1 MDVRE
6 PQQNEHD
13 RERKRAVKEG
23 NEEDLVAPSARHP
36 QYDPWIPLEC
46 SPSVFAKLSAGLGAT
61 GCKFEDVLS
70 LDEDYVQSQCPSS
83 FAFILLYPTEPHVE
97 AFRRQRRIPQQQEED
112 GVNKNKGVF
121 FLRQLNGGACGTIAV
136 LHALLNNRQHIKI
149 HNNRLNSP
157 LAEFLASLEKLHSSD
172 DDNDKDAVMKRSRFF
187 LESQGIAQAHFH
199 ASRNETEEASG
210 GKDDPSRFAGQR
222 QGRHFITFTPS
233 VSGQCL
239 LELDGRWPKP
249 IWRRPIPPNTTTFVA
264 TAMKEIQ
271 LIVATLEDPRLQLS
285 VSVVAVMPD

>member
-23 NEEDLVAPSARHP
+23 DEEDVVASSSRHQ

-149 HNNRLNSP
+149 ENNSP
-157 LAEFLASLEKLHSSD
+157 LGEFLATMEMLD
-172 DDNDKDAVMKRSRFF
+172 DDDDKDALMKRSRCL

-199 ASRNETEEASG
+199 ASRNDSDETNH
-210 GKDDPSRFAGQR
+210 GKDDPSRIAGQR

-233 VSGQCL
+233 ASGQCL